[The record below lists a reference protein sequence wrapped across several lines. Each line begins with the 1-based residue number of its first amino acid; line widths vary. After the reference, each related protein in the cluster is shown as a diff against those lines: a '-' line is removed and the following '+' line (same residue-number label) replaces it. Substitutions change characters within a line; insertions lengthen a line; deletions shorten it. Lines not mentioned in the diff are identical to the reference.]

1 MLILKFKVDEDDYK
15 VIALYDIFWGKY
27 CKIFINDKAKK
38 RHVCLTTSKKEN
50 FLYFKKLIFII

>member
-50 FLYFKKLIFII
+50 FLYF